1 SPRRHH
7 NHGSPPAKAKHG
19 REEPL
24 KASARHGH
32 KRKKSRSRSPSKPR
46 EHSEAAKKHRHERG
60 HHRERRE
67 RSRSFDRAH
76 KGKHHGSGR
85 SGHGRH
91 RR

>member
-7 NHGSPPAKAKHG
+7 NHGSPHLKAKHG
-19 REEPL
+19 REEL
-24 KASARHGH
+24 KSANRHGH
-32 KRKKSRSRSPSKPR
+32 KRKKSRSRSQSKSR
-46 EHSEAAKKHRHERG
+46 DHSEAAKKHRHERG

-67 RSRSFDRAH
+67 RSRSFERPH